1 MNDLLNLL
9 NNLSFTNSLKVDLK
23 LLSDG
28 IYAPKL
34 TEEYEEF
41 SIQGDLQIRCNYP
54 KTIKRITLK
63 FSGCIDRFISSV
75 TTPQNSLIIENETEL
90 ISSNIHIDK
99 ADTVLNFEM
108 ELPRTLL
115 PSINSDYFNLNYT
128 ITALIEAEGSKAS
141 YNFPVK
147 VYNHHSIPHLDIRLH
162 SYSDCG
168 SVDDI
173 IEYTVDLPKRFYS
186 KDELIPLTMVIQL
199 KNTVQLNYIAA
210 TLSQQVEIM
219 DNSTQTPIFNTPD
232 IINLSKE
239 TEYFKQ
245 KLSAYCL
252 QFYLKIPNNSE
263 ELLVPTLDSNY
274 FKVCH
279 QVQISVNY
287 QEEGKPLAQYLNI
300 KIPVAVTTQ
309 VRNSLI
315 ELPDYRD
322 LDEVPEEEGD
332 RVLGFVGEL
341 PPIYRV

>member
-9 NNLSFTNSLKVDLK
+9 NNLSFANTLKVDLK

-28 IYAPKL
+28 IYVPKL
-34 TEEYEEF
+34 TEEYDQF
-41 SIQGDLQIRCNYP
+41 SIQGDLQIRCNHP
-54 KTIKRITLK
+54 KTISKITLK
-63 FSGCIDRFISSV
+63 FNGCIDRYISSV
-75 TTPQNSLIIENETEL
+75 TTPQKSVIIESEMEL
-90 ISSNIHIDK
+90 ISSNICIDK
-99 ADTVLNFEM
+99 TDTVLNFEM

-115 PSINSDYFNLNYT
+115 PSVNSEYFKLNYT
-128 ITALIEAEGSKAS
+128 ITVLIEAEGSKAS
-141 YNFPVK
+141 YGFPVK
-147 VYNHHSIPHLDIRLH
+147 VYNHHSIPHLDIRLD

-186 KDELIPLTMVIQL
+186 KDELIPLTMIIQL
-199 KNTVQLNYIAA
+199 KNTVQLNYITA

-219 DNSTQTPIFNTPD
+219 DNSTQTPICATPYTD
-232 IINLSKE
+232 NLSKE
-239 TEYFKQ
+239 TQYFRQ

-263 ELLVPTLDSNY
+263 KILVPTLDSKY
-274 FKVCH
+274 FEVCH

-287 QEEGKPLAQYLNI
+287 QEEGDRLTHYLNI
-300 KIPVAVTTQ
+300 KIPIAVTTQ
-309 VRNSLI
+309 TRNSLI

-322 LDEVPEEEGD
+322 LDEGSEEEGG

-341 PPIYRV
+341 PPIYSV